1 MKYLVFAAFLPCF
14 LLLTPA
20 CGTTSTD
27 SSPTD
32 TTSDVSSDSSAP
44 LPCTP
49 TDTVCDGNDIKAC
62 VDGFEKRTPCGVDA
76 YCNYAKCVPTSIHF
90 PQDAGPHH
98 ERSEWWYYTGHID
111 SGAHHWGF
119 EVTIFRY
126 DMLVLTGSPDV
137 GYMCHVAVVDKDV
150 KEHYHTDTI
159 TFEPTIWQNAP
170 VVLDVDNCRFE
181 LGGDGRDHI
190 IARIPQG
197 KEKDHK
203 ADPWL
208 FDLTT
213 EPKKRPA
220 IHGGDGIIPM
230 SANAGA
236 SWYYSYTRLATKG
249 TLSTPAGDFPVTGQ
263 AWMDHQYGGF
273 DIVDFKGWDWWSL
286 QFDDG
291 WEIMLF
297 QFTDWNGKLASQ
309 AGTVID
315 PAGNFTELDG
325 LESFQV
331 KSLRK
336 WPSPHTD
343 GIYPLD
349 WDITIPNMDWKF
361 GVKTSVDD
369 QEMYNPAQNYWEGET
384 TLKGTRGTTP
394 LTGVGYTE
402 LTGYAT
408 DIMDPVKKP

>member
-1 MKYLVFAAFLPCF
+1 MKSHRIYAVFLVAVSALTAGCATQTSDASAA
-14 LLLTPA
+14 
-20 CGTTSTD
+20 STD
-27 SSPTD
+27 AMG
-32 TTSDVSSDSSAP
+32 DSSAP
-44 LPCTP
+44 LACTA
-49 TDTVCDGNDIKAC
+49 TETTCDGNDVKAC
-62 VDGFEKRTPCGVDA
+62 VNGFEQRTPCGTDA
-76 YCNYAKCVPTSIHF
+76 YCNYAKCVPTTIVL
-90 PQDAGPHH
+90 PRDAGPHH
-98 ERSEWWYYTGHID
+98 ERSEWWYYTGHLN
-111 SGAHHWGF
+111 SGSNEWGF

-126 DMLVLTGSPDV
+126 DMLALTGSPDV
-137 GYMCHVAVVDKDV
+137 GYMCHVAVVDKV
-150 KEHYHTDTI
+150 AKEHYHTDSI
-159 TFEPTIWQNAP
+159 SFETNAWQNAP
-170 VVLDVDNCRFE
+170 VLLDVDNCRFE

-190 IARIPQG
+190 HATIPQG

-203 ADPWL
+203 ADPWT

-220 IHGGDGIIPM
+220 RHGGDGIIPM

-236 SWYYSYTRLATKG
+236 SWYYSYTRLAAQG
-249 TLSTPAGDFPVTGQ
+249 TLSTPKGDFAVKGQ
-263 AWMDHQYGGF
+263 AWMDHQWGGF

-309 AGTVID
+309 AGTIVD
-315 PAGNFTELDG
+315 PAGNLTELDG
-325 LESFQV
+325 LDAFAV

-336 WPSPHTD
+336 WASPHTD

-349 WDITIPNMDWKF
+349 WDITIPAMEWKF
-361 GVKTSVDD
+361 GVTTSVDD

-384 TLKGTRGTTP
+384 TLKGTRGATP
-394 LTGVGYTE
+394 LAGVGYTE

-408 DIMDPVKKP
+408 DMMDPVKKP